1 MCSHIKEQHFS
12 NNKYLRKP
20 KSSGKIEDVLARC
33 FAAIANGDFHKP
45 TMEDR
50 LLELHE
56 KEVWYSNLEASFRPG
71 WMVVGPVEPDYVDD
85 RMRKYRGRYG
95 EIRSD

>member
-1 MCSHIKEQHFS
+1 
-12 NNKYLRKP
+12 
-20 KSSGKIEDVLARC
+20 
-33 FAAIANGDFHKP
+33 
-45 TMEDR
+45 MEDR

-56 KEVWYSNLEASFRPG
+56 KEVWFANLEASFRPG